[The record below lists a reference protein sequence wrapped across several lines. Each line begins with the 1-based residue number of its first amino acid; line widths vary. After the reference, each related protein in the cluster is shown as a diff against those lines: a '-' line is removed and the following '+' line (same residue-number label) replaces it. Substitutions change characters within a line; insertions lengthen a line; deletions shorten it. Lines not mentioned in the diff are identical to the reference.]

1 MDNLWAALLP
11 LIVGSALVPV
21 QLLITILLIANSRLA
36 ALAWVAGATTV
47 RLAQGILF
55 GLVLGSGDVSTDDS
69 GPGLVTSTLLL
80 VAGLFFLNTAVKH
93 LIGDVDP
100 DAPPPRWMAA
110 VDGLSPARALLF
122 GAGAMVVGVKFWV
135 FTMSAIAVIG
145 DADLGQPDAAVTFV
159 VFAVLASSVQLVL
172 IGIAYVAPRRAE
184 VVLSRVSG
192 WLTAHNRQLVIA
204 IGFVFG
210 AWFVVKALDGF
221 SSFA

>member
-55 GLVLGSGDVSTDDS
+55 GLVLGSGDVSTSDS
-69 GPGLVTSTLLL
+69 GPGLVASTLLL
-80 VAGLFFLNTAVKH
+80 VAALFFLVTAVKH
-93 LIGDVDP
+93 LIGGDDP
-100 DAPPPRWMAA
+100 DAPPPKWMAA
-110 VDGLSPARALLF
+110 IDGLSPARALVF

-145 DADLGQPDAAVTFV
+145 DADLGQPAAATTFV
-159 VFAVLASSVQLVL
+159 AFVVLASSVQLGL
-172 IGIAYVAPRRAE
+172 IGVAYVAPRRAE
-184 VVLSRVSG
+184 VVLARVSG
-192 WLTAHNRQLVIA
+192 WLTDHTRQLMVV

-210 AWFVVKALDGF
+210 AWFLVKALDGL

>member
-36 ALAWVAGATTV
+36 ALAWVAGATIV
-47 RLAQGILF
+47 RLAQGALF

-100 DAPPPRWMAA
+100 DAPPPRWMSA
-110 VDGLSPARALLF
+110 VDGLSPARALMF

-172 IGIAYVAPRRAE
+172 IGVAYVAPRRAD

-192 WLTAHNRQLVIA
+192 WLTAHNRELVIV

-210 AWFVVKALDGF
+210 TWFLVKALDGF
-221 SSFA
+221 SLFA